1 VIGSRPAAIAA
12 AQQPTRAGHALTVFE
27 RDDAPG
33 GLLRRGIPEFKL
45 EKRRFLCL
53 VSKTRSR
60 NQPKIWITIRYRRR
74 RDTNRDPARTRSS
87 SQAAGHGPCVE
98 T

>member
-1 VIGSRPAAIAA
+1 M
-12 AQQPTRAGHALTVFE
+12 TVFE
-27 RDDAPG
+27 RDGAPG
-33 GLLRRGIPEFKL
+33 GLLRYGIPEFKL

-53 VSKTRSR
+53 VSKTRCS
-60 NQPKIWITIRYRRR
+60 NQPKIRIMIRYGRR

-98 T
+98 F